1 MINGGLI
8 RTPGD
13 SSVFLLPKY
22 TLGSAL
28 VELKYLGGCGFA
40 TLLQH
45 EGNGFAV
52 QLEGRMRG
60 KGNLSAAD
68 VRADIE
74 IEMDGYA
81 GEFQSLEGW
90 WWVKREL

>member
-1 MINGGLI
+1 MEA
-8 RTPGD
+8 
-13 SSVFLLPKY
+13 SSGPLGIAVFFCCLN

-28 VELKYLGGCGFA
+28 VELKYPGGCGFA

-90 WWVKREL
+90 LWVKREL